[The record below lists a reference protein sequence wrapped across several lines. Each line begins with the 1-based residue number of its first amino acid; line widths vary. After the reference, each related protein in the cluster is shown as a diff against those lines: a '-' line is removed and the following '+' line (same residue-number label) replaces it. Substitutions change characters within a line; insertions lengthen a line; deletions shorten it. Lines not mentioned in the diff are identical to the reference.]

1 MGVFLAELTWQEAE
15 QRLRPDTVVVIPL
28 GAAAKEHGPHLP
40 LNTDQ
45 LQADYLARRI
55 AERADVVIAPTA
67 TYGFYPAFVEYPG
80 SITLRLE
87 TARDLVI
94 DICRS
99 LAAFGPKRF
108 YVLNTGISTLRPLAD
123 ASAILAHDGI
133 LLQAHDPRA
142 ATAALEQTLLRQP
155 RGTHADEAETSKM
168 LHIAPATV
176 DMTRALPDLA
186 PETTAGAGLTRD
198 PSRPGFYSPTG
209 TWGDPTLATPEKGR
223 RLVEAAVESILSEI
237 ERLRQTAPPARIA
250 E

>member
-1 MGVFLAELTWQEAE
+1 MGVFLAELTWQQAE
-15 QRLRPDTVVVIPL
+15 QRLRPDTVVVLPL

-55 AERADVVIAPTA
+55 AERADVVIAPTM
-67 TYGFYPAFVEYPG
+67 TYGYYPAFVEYPG
-80 SITLRLE
+80 SISLRRE
-87 TARDLVI
+87 TARDLIV

-123 ASAILAHDGI
+123 AAAILAHDGI
-133 LLQAHDPRA
+133 LLHFHDPRA
-142 ATAALEQTLLRQP
+142 ATAALERSLLRQP

-168 LHIAPATV
+168 LHIVPAAV
-176 DMTRALPDLA
+176 DMSKAVPDHH
-186 PETTAGAGLTRD
+186 PETTPAGGLTRD
-198 PSRPGFYSPTG
+198 PSRPGVYSPTG

-223 RLVEAAVESILSEI
+223 RLVEAAVASILIEI
-237 ERLRQTAPPARIA
+237 ERLRQTPPLAGVA